1 MGKLPAVFL
10 VLTLF
15 FTAICKAQDSTTVL
29 PTRPGTGGSGTGAV
43 GAGSMSGRPISDS
56 NASIPEPST
65 ASLFLVGA
73 AAALAFRKRK

>member
-1 MGKLPAVFL
+1 MGYLPAVFL
-10 VLTLF
+10 ALTF
-15 FTAICKAQDSTTVL
+15 SFTAICKAQDFTTVL
-29 PTRPGTGGSGTGAV
+29 PTRPGTGGSGAGNA
-43 GAGSMSGRPISDS
+43 GAGSMSGRPIPDS